1 MNLIVGL
8 GNPGQEYADTR
19 HNAGWMVLAEIE
31 ERGRF
36 GRGER
41 SGPARIRR
49 GSVDGLELILAR
61 SSTYMNES
69 GRAGVHLA
77 RTLGVDVADIVV
89 VHDDVDIH
97 FGRLRIRRGG
107 SAGGHRGVASLI
119 AAWRRPDF
127 IRVRVGVGRPPDG
140 GDTID
145 YVLTPFAGDERA
157 ALPAIVRRAADA
169 TIAVVRDGLESAM
182 NQFNRQPP
190 PDPPSA

>member
-1 MNLIVGL
+1 MSLILGL
-8 GNPGQEYADTR
+8 GNPGAEYAHTR
-19 HNAGWMVLAEIE
+19 HNAGWMVLEEIE

-49 GSVDGLELILAR
+49 GSLDGLELTLAR
-61 SSTYMNES
+61 PMTYMNES

-77 RTLGVDVADIVV
+77 RSLGIDVAGIVV
-89 VHDDVDIH
+89 VHDDVDIR

-127 IRVRVGVGRPPDG
+127 IRVRVGVGRPAGG

-145 YVLTPFAGDERA
+145 YVLSPFADEERV
-157 ALPAIVRRAADA
+157 ALPAVVRRAADA

-182 NQFNRQPP
+182 NQFNREPP